1 MKKFVAIMITLVLC
15 ASFAGCSNR
24 KAAEY
29 AEAMKQIES
38 MNAQI
43 ESMKQTEEPSEAPT
57 ETEAE
62 PEPDPVTETPTENE
76 ENTAPTLGHAD
87 LLIPDAKEYDVIEW
101 PTYGIATN
109 LPVPTWSDRGQFYGS
124 SSDETMFWA
133 EIGYTTLKDYEGYV
147 EACKACGFDKDIQED
162 PGSSFIAYNEE
173 GYMVDLL
180 YVPWSKYVDI
190 QITY

>member
-1 MKKFVAIMITLVLC
+1 MKKFVAVTIALIICL
-15 ASFAGCSNR
+15 SFIGCSYH
-24 KAAEY
+24 KVTEY

-43 ESMKQTEEPSEAPT
+43 ESMKQTEPSETQT

-62 PEPDPVTETPTENE
+62 PVTEIPTEDE
-76 ENTAPTLGHAD
+76 ENNAPVLGHAD

-133 EIGYTTLKDYEGYV
+133 EIGYTTLKDYEDYV
-147 EACKACGFDKDIQED
+147 EQLKACGFDQDIQED
-162 PGSSFIAYNEE
+162 PGSSFIAYNED
-173 GYMVDLL
+173 GYMGDLL

-190 QITY
+190 QLTY

>member
-1 MKKFVAIMITLVLC
+1 MKKFVAVAIVLILC
-15 ASFAGCSNR
+15 LSFVGCSSR
-24 KAAEY
+24 KDTEY

-43 ESMKQTEEPSEAPT
+43 ESMKQTEKPSEDPT
-57 ETEAE
+57 EIEAE
-62 PEPDPVTETPTENE
+62 PEPYPVTETPTENE

-109 LPVPTWSDRGQFYGS
+109 LPIPTWSDRGQFYGS
-124 SSDETMFWA
+124 PSDETMFWA
-133 EIGYTTLKDYEGYV
+133 EIGYTTLKDYEDYV
-147 EACKACGFDKDIQED
+147 EACKAAGFDKDIQED

-173 GYMVDLL
+173 GYMIDLL

>member
-1 MKKFVAIMITLVLC
+1 MKKFVAIMVALVLC
-15 ASFAGCSNR
+15 VSFAGCSSHKNT
-24 KAAEY
+24 EY

-43 ESMKQTEEPSEAPT
+43 ESMKQTEEPSEIQT
-57 ETEAE
+57 ELATEA
-62 PEPDPVTETPTENE
+62 PTETPTEDE
-76 ENTAPTLGHAD
+76 ENNAPVLGHAD

-124 SSDETMFWA
+124 PSDETMFWA

-162 PGSSFIAYNEE
+162 PGSSFIAYNED
-173 GYMVDLL
+173 GYMIDLL

>member
-1 MKKFVAIMITLVLC
+1 MRKFVVVVIALVLC
-15 ASFAGCSNR
+15 LSFVGCSYN
-24 KAAEY
+24 KATEY

-43 ESMKQTEEPSEAPT
+43 ESMKQTELSET
-57 ETEAE
+57 QTEA
-62 PEPDPVTETPTENE
+62 DPVTETPTEDE
-76 ENTAPTLGHAD
+76 ENNAPVLGHAD

-124 SSDETMFWA
+124 PSDETMFWA

-162 PGSSFIAYNEE
+162 PGSSFIAYNED
-173 GYMVDLL
+173 GYMIDLL